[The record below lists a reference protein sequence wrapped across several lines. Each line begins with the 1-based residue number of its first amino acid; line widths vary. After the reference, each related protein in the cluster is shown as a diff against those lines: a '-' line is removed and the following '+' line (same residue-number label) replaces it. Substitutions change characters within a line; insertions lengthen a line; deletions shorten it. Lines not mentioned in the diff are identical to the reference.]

1 MTDIIL
7 AGSGDCMR
15 ELVWQIQEQ
24 NKQDVRW
31 HVLGYVDREKPSE
44 EPGVMVGGQRIP
56 YLGDDDDLL
65 RTEVP
70 INVAICVGEPA
81 LRRRIAQK
89 LQANPEIQFPNLIL
103 GGTKICEDA
112 RMGKG
117 CMISM
122 DARLSTNVRIGDFV
136 FLNTGS
142 MVCHDG
148 CLGDFVTLGP
158 DVKLAGSVTVGS
170 GSELGIGT
178 KVIQGITIGRHVIT
192 GAGSVVVRDL
202 PDDCTAMGV
211 PARVRMT
218 EKA

>member
-7 AGSGDCMR
+7 AGSGGCMR

-24 NKQDVRW
+24 NKQGIHWRVI
-31 HVLGYVDREKPSE
+31 GYVDREKPSDE
-44 EPGVMVGGQRIP
+44 LGVTVGGQRIP
-56 YLGDDDDLL
+56 YLGDDDYLL
-65 RTEVP
+65 RTEAPV
-70 INVAICVGEPA
+70 NVAVCVGDTV
-81 LRRRIAQK
+81 LRGRIAQK
-89 LQANPEIQFPNLIL
+89 LAGNPWIRFPNLIL
-103 GGTKICEDA
+103 AETKICEDA
-112 RMGKG
+112 VLGKG
-117 CMISM
+117 CIISM

-170 GSELGIGT
+170 GCELGMGT
-178 KVIQGITIGRHVIT
+178 KVIQGITIGQNVIT

-211 PARVRMT
+211 PARVRVPK
-218 EKA
+218 KA